1 MNGILSGWYLKLP
14 LSYNFRISVFDFK
27 RCKQYK
33 QESGCF
39 MKKILFLLLLVF
51 SIGIYSKS
59 FTDTDKKEVLK
70 QFSEFQNALKK
81 KNVNTL
87 SGYTAYP
94 LKDGNTKSVI
104 WKNSSDFI
112 KDFKDPEN
120 YVFSHLDEL
129 KVNYVTGQI
138 DNVEERQIESGGEGG
153 DTFMDI
159 TGRFITSSDDEA
171 EFYYGASGISKN
183 DDLFVVTV
191 SVYDD
196 MFDGS
201 SYYIF
206 ILSGNK
212 LKLVSYL
219 QLP

>member
-1 MNGILSGWYLKLP
+1 
-14 LSYNFRISVFDFK
+14 
-27 RCKQYK
+27 
-33 QESGCF
+33 
-39 MKKILFLLLLVF
+39 MKKILFLMLLVF

-70 QFSEFQNALKK
+70 QFSELQNALKK

-94 LKDGNTKSVI
+94 LKDGNIKSVI

-112 KDFKDPEN
+112 KDFRNPEN

-129 KVNYVTGQI
+129 KVNSVSGQI
-138 DNVEERQIESGGEGG
+138 ENVEEKLLESGGEGG
-153 DTFMDI
+153 DKFMEI
-159 TGRFITSSDDEA
+159 TGKFITSSDDEA

-183 DDLFVVTV
+183 DDIFVVTV

-201 SYYIF
+201 SYYLF
-206 ILSGNK
+206 TLSGNK

>member
-1 MNGILSGWYLKLP
+1 M
-14 LSYNFRISVFDFK
+14 R
-27 RCKQYK
+27 
-33 QESGCF
+33 
-39 MKKILFLLLLVF
+39 KILFLLLLGF
-51 SIGIYSKS
+51 SMQIYSS
-59 FTDTDKKEVLK
+59 PFTETDKKEVLK
-70 QFSEFQNALKK
+70 QFSELQNALKR
-81 KNVNTL
+81 KNASAL
-87 SGYTAYP
+87 STYVSYP
-94 LKDGNTKSVI
+94 LKDGNIKTVI
-104 WKNSSDFI
+104 WKSSSDFI
-112 KDFKDPEN
+112 KDFRDPEN
-120 YVFSHLDEL
+120 YVFSHLEEL

-171 EFYYGASGISKN
+171 EFYYGASEVSKN

-206 ILSGNK
+206 TLVENK
-212 LKLVSYL
+212 LKLVSFL

>member
-1 MNGILSGWYLKLP
+1 M
-14 LSYNFRISVFDFK
+14 K
-27 RCKQYK
+27 R
-33 QESGCF
+33 
-39 MKKILFLLLLVF
+39 ILFLFLLIF
-51 SIGIYSKS
+51 SVVTFSKS
-59 FTDTDKKEVLK
+59 FSETDKKEVLK
-70 QFSEFQNALKK
+70 QFSALQSALKK
-81 KNVNTL
+81 KNASAL
-87 SGYTAYP
+87 SGYVSYP
-94 LKDGNTKSVI
+94 LKDGNIKNVI

-153 DTFMDI
+153 DTFLEI
-159 TGRFITSSDDEA
+159 TGRFITSDDDEA
-171 EFYYGASGISKN
+171 EFYYGASGVSKN

-206 ILSGNK
+206 TLVENK
-212 LKLVSYL
+212 LKLVSFL

>member
-1 MNGILSGWYLKLP
+1 
-14 LSYNFRISVFDFK
+14 
-27 RCKQYK
+27 
-33 QESGCF
+33 
-39 MKKILFLLLLVF
+39 MKKLLFLLLLVF
-51 SIGIYSKS
+51 SMGIYSKS
-59 FTDTDKKEVLK
+59 FTETDKKEILK

-81 KNVNTL
+81 KNANAL
-87 SGYTAYP
+87 SGYVAYP

-120 YVFSHLDEL
+120 YIFSHLDEL
-129 KVNYVTGQI
+129 KVDYASGKI
-138 DNVEERQIESGGEGG
+138 DNVEERLIQSGGEGG
-153 DTFMDI
+153 DTFMDV
-159 TGRFITSSDDEA
+159 TGRFITSADDEA
-171 EFYYGASGISKN
+171 EFYYGASGISKS
-183 DDLFVVTV
+183 DDIFVVTV

-206 ILSGNK
+206 TLVGNK